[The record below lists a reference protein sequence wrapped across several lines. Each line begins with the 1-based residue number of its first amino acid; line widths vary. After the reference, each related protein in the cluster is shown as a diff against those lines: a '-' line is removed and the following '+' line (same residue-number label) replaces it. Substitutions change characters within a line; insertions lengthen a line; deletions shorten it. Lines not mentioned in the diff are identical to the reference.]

1 MREVKTILGLKEI
14 YKEYDVF
21 LLDQWGVM
29 HDGYN
34 GYINAIDCI
43 KMLIQ
48 AKKTLIIISNS
59 SKRKNKT
66 ISKLDKL
73 GFNKNDF
80 IEVMTS
86 GEMMWQSLFN
96 ANHQETKNLGKN
108 CFHIFDE
115 RNEEGNQYVN
125 GLEKFN
131 FVTNISQA
139 DFILACTPFN
149 NFKVIDFLPLLTEAK
164 KNGLPFL
171 CANPDYDT
179 IEGNNHED
187 IFCMGTI
194 ADIYKNIGGKSFI
207 LGKPS
212 IHIYNEVFKKL
223 KEISKTK
230 ILAVG
235 DSLYHDIKGARNF
248 GIDSLLITS
257 TGIHQ
262 EYFDKENPNW
272 NNKKNFLANFNI
284 KPTFLCSDFK
294 F

>member
-1 MREVKTILGLKEI
+1 MNDVKTILGLKEI
-14 YKEYDVF
+14 YKKYDVF

-29 HDGYN
+29 HDGN
-34 GYINAIDCI
+34 KGYINAIDCI
-43 KMLIQ
+43 KMLVQ
-48 AKKTLIIISNS
+48 EKKTLIIISNS
-59 SKRKNKT
+59 SKRKNNT

-73 GFNKNDF
+73 GFNKDDF

-86 GEMMWQSLFN
+86 GEMMWQSLYN
-96 ANHQETKNLGKN
+96 ENHLETKNLGKN
-108 CFHIFDE
+108 CFHISDE
-115 RNEEGNQYVN
+115 TNEEGRQYVK
-125 GLEKFN
+125 GLKNFN
-131 FVTNISQA
+131 FVSNIAEA

-149 NFKVIDFLPLLTEAK
+149 KFKVIDFLPLLTEAK
-164 KNGLPFL
+164 KNRLPFL

-179 IEGNNHED
+179 IEGNSHKD

-194 ADIYKNIGGKSFI
+194 A
-207 LGKPS
+207 
-212 IHIYNEVFKKL
+212 EVFKKL
-223 KEISKTK
+223 KKISKTK

-235 DSLYHDIKGARNF
+235 DSLYHDIRGARNF

-262 EYFDKENPNW
+262 EHFDNENPNW
-272 NNKKNFLANFNI
+272 NGEKNFLTNLNI

>member
-1 MREVKTILGLKEI
+1 MKA
-14 YKEYDVF
+14 YY
-21 LLDQWGVM
+21 Q
-29 HDGYN
+29 
-34 GYINAIDCI
+34 
-43 KMLIQ
+43 
-48 AKKTLIIISNS
+48 
-59 SKRKNKT
+59 
-66 ISKLDKL
+66 
-73 GFNKNDF
+73 
-80 IEVMTS
+80 
-86 GEMMWQSLFN
+86 
-96 ANHQETKNLGKN
+96 
-108 CFHIFDE
+108 
-115 RNEEGNQYVN
+115 
-125 GLEKFN
+125 LENFN
-131 FVTNISQA
+131 FVSNIAEA

-149 NFKVIDFLPLLTEAK
+149 KFKVIDFLPLLTEAK
-164 KNGLPFL
+164 KNKLPFL

-179 IEGNNHED
+179 IEGNSHED

-194 ADIYKNIGGKSFI
+194 AEIYKNIGGKSFI

-223 KEISKTK
+223 KKISKTK

-262 EYFDKENPNW
+262 EHFDKENPSW
-272 NNKKNFLANFNI
+272 NGEKNFLANLNI